1 MLAAREMGM
10 TSQNNPRAHGLPHHH
25 LIAWQVAV
33 DFLSAVRAA
42 KIKDADLRNQAMRA
56 AKSVCLNTAEV
67 AGRKSRADKSRVFA
81 IARGEA
87 VEAIAAI
94 EIAGYAGD
102 TTEEAAQ
109 TCVALG
115 GRLVALLSGLMR

>member
-1 MLAAREMGM
+1 M
-10 TSQNNPRAHGLPHHH
+10 TEQNNPRAHGLPHHN

-33 DFLSAVRAA
+33 EFLSAVRAA
-42 KIKDADLRNQAMRA
+42 DIKDADLRNQAMRA
-56 AKSVCLNTAEV
+56 AKSVCLNTAEG
-67 AGRKSRADKSRVFA
+67 AGRKSRADKSRVFG

-102 TTEEAAQ
+102 ATDQAVQA
-109 TCVALG
+109 CVALG
-115 GRLVALLSGLMR
+115 ARLVALLSGLAR